1 MKERRLFPC
10 YFGSA
15 LKLTGV
21 EEFLKGFEAFT
32 AGTGYSREF
41 GARVFKIS
49 RDSQG
54 NRLTL

>member
-21 EEFLKGFEAFT
+21 EEFLKGLETFT
-32 AGTGYSREF
+32 AGTPDIPGNSARGSLRFPGTARET
-41 GARVFKIS
+41 G
-49 RDSQG
+49 
-54 NRLTL
+54 

>member
-21 EEFLKGFEAFT
+21 EEFLKGFETFT

-41 GARVFKIS
+41 RRAG
-49 RDSQG
+49 
-54 NRLTL
+54 L